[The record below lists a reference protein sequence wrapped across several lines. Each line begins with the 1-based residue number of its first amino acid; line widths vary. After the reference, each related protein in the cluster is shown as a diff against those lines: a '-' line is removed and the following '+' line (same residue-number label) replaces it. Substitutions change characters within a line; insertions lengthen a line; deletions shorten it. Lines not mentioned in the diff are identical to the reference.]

1 MTFARAG
8 IYVNPSRAAP
18 SAVKQ
23 SSDSP
28 RFGNYALLANANSNY
43 SYAFFT
49 SVVAVTSCNF
59 YATTSDSPFRQI
71 CGLLG
76 TLEYERFGAF
86 FCAAFDETDLFAP
99 IYDDAVSITTR
110 AKPKES
116 DSGTC
121 CSTAI
126 SRFN

>member
-1 MTFARAG
+1 
-8 IYVNPSRAAP
+8 VNPSRAAP

-28 RFGNYALLANANSNY
+28 RFGNYALLANAADNY

-49 SVVAVTSCNF
+49 SVIAVTSCNF
-59 YATTSDSPFRQI
+59 YATSDSTFRQI

-86 FCAAFDETDLFAP
+86 FCAAFDEKDLFAP

-110 AKPKES
+110 AKLKES
-116 DSGTC
+116 NSGTRC
-121 CSTAI
+121 LTAI
-126 SRFN
+126 FRFD